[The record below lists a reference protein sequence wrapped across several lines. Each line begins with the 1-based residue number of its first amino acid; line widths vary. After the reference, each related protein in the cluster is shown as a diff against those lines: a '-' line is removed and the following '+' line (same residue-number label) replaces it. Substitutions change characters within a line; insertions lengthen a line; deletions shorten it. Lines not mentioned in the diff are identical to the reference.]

1 MSFVSLGICNLHCLV
16 YHLLSNIFLWQLRI
30 VTEIVKALSAE
41 ISAIHAIPFH
51 ENPNKINHNY
61 RIWWT
66 LLLSTHEVQIIVAN
80 DLSLVWWR
88 CAVTLT
94 LPYKLKHRLILSW
107 MNSYKILSSYL
118 QWFPLLEE
126 AVKWKY
132 IHHLPVLIL
141 QATSDKYSVYRNN
154 CLIANFSVQY
164 YYIFSTAAYKYMK

>member
-1 MSFVSLGICNLHCLV
+1 MMKMCCN
-16 YHLLSNIFLWQLRI
+16 IDF
-30 VTEIVKALSAE
+30 AL
-41 ISAIHAIPFH
+41 
-51 ENPNKINHNY
+51 
-61 RIWWT
+61 
-66 LLLSTHEVQIIVAN
+66 QIETQTDPVLNEFIQ
-80 DLSLVWWR
+80 
-88 CAVTLT
+88 
-94 LPYKLKHRLILSW
+94 
-107 MNSYKILSSYL
+107 ILSSYL